1 MAATFRQIF
10 YLLKNLHSFVKQIG
24 REFVIQK
31 MKKVISI
38 SLTSLLLA
46 TLFHFSIAT
55 HYCGGTI
62 AATKISL
69 SGKLASCGME
79 KDEDNNPLSGTF
91 FVSHCCDNHI
101 AYYGVSSNYH
111 PTFSYVPEVYRDHF
125 KILNIPEG
133 RTLQSAVLINSICT
147 NISPPGES
155 ASTNVDLADICVYRI

>member
-1 MAATFRQIF
+1 
-10 YLLKNLHSFVKQIG
+10 LKNIHSFAKQIG
-24 REFVIQK
+24 KESVIQK
-31 MKKVISI
+31 MKKFISI

-46 TLFHFSIAT
+46 TLFHFSVAT

-62 AATKISL
+62 AATKISF

-101 AYYGVSSNYH
+101 AYLGVSSNYH
-111 PTFSYVPEVYRDHF
+111 PTFSYVPEVYRNHF

-133 RTLQSAVLINSICT
+133 LILQPAALINPICT
-147 NISPPGES
+147 NVSPPGES
-155 ASTNVDLADICVYRI
+155 AYNQVNLADICFYRI